1 MVKVIENF
9 GVKNQ
14 YVLYDCEKCNFVFQS
29 YKTIVCE
36 IKDKIYLNRKALLSK
51 TTRKYLYEFIS
62 VYGDIEIKNDKDLQK
77 QIKLKNIIVKDFDE
91 C

>member
-1 MVKVIENF
+1 MTKIINDF

-14 YVLYDCEKCNFVFQS
+14 YVLYDCDKNYFAFQS

-36 IKDKIYLNRKALLSK
+36 IKDKVYLNKKALLSR
-51 TTRKYLYEFIS
+51 TTRKYLYQFLTIYANL
-62 VYGDIEIKNDKDLQK
+62 VTKNNKDLQK
-77 QIKLKNIIVKDFDE
+77 HIKNKNIILKDFDE